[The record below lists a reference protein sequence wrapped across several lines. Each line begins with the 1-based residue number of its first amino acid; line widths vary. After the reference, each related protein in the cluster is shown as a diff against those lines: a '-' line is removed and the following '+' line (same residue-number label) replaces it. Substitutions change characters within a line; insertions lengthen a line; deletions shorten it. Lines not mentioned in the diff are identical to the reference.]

1 MESRDG
7 SSFRD
12 RRSRRAGGLRPVSLP
27 QDRRTND
34 APGNALSSVVSDRDA
49 IWRFAEHVAGTDY
62 EDLPESA
69 AVATCTFLLDTLG
82 VGVAGSAGPWT
93 RRLIETQRLSCPG
106 DHARVWSHGARLSAA
121 GAAVCNAYQIHNGEF
136 DCVHEGTVVHTFT
149 VPVAAALAWAEREG
163 DVGGRDFLT
172 GLALGVDVACHLG
185 IASRSPLRF
194 FRTATAGAFGA
205 AAAIG
210 RLAGFDAATLVNA
223 FGAVLG
229 QLSGTMQAHVEGSP
243 LLGMQVG
250 FNARN
255 AIVACDMAARSVAA
269 LESVLE
275 GPFGFFRLF
284 EGERTLEAVLGELGR
299 TWRVTEV
306 SHKPYPCGRATH
318 AVVDACLG
326 FRERLG
332 LDRTSGDAVE
342 QVTARVPPLVHRLVG
357 RTVTEDMDVNYARL
371 CCGYVAASALLRG
384 RVVPEDFRP
393 AALRDADIL
402 ALSRRVD
409 VTVVDN
415 PDPNALVP
423 VTVEIT
429 LRDGR
434 SETERIEVMYGHPAR
449 PMTRTAQLK
458 KFRRNCESAV
468 RPIAPEAAERV
479 IAAVARLESLP
490 DVTAL
495 VDDLV
500 PAPATHPPPT

>member
-1 MESRDG
+1 
-7 SSFRD
+7 
-12 RRSRRAGGLRPVSLP
+12 
-27 QDRRTND
+27 
-34 APGNALSSVVSDRDA
+34 
-49 IWRFAEHVAGTDY
+49 
-62 EDLPESA
+62 
-69 AVATCTFLLDTLG
+69 
-82 VGVAGSAGPWT
+82 
-93 RRLIETQRLSCPG
+93 
-106 DHARVWSHGARLSAA
+106 
-121 GAAVCNAYQIHNGEF
+121 
-136 DCVHEGTVVHTFT
+136 
-149 VPVAAALAWAEREG
+149 
-163 DVGGRDFLT
+163 
-172 GLALGVDVACHLG
+172 
-185 IASRSPLRF
+185 
-194 FRTATAGAFGA
+194 
-205 AAAIG
+205 
-210 RLAGFDAATLVNA
+210 
-223 FGAVLG
+223 
-229 QLSGTMQAHVEGSP
+229 
-243 LLGMQVG
+243 MQVG

-255 AIVACDMAARSVAA
+255 AIVACDMAARSLAA
-269 LESVLE
+269 PESVLE

-284 EGERTLEAVLGELGR
+284 EGKRTLEAVLGELGR

-326 FRERLG
+326 FGERLG
-332 LDRTSGDAVE
+332 LDRASGDAVE

-357 RTVTEDMDVNYARL
+357 RPVTDDMDVNYARL
-371 CCGYVAASALLRG
+371 CCRYVAASALLRG

-393 AALRDADIL
+393 AALRDANIL
-402 ALSRRVD
+402 ELSRRVD

-423 VTVEIT
+423 VTVEIK

-449 PMTRTAQLK
+449 PMTRTAQLE